1 MLQNKGLITRW
12 AGIFNDYFME
22 RLCAF
27 LLLVY
32 IIHSHEIKAIT
43 HFIKKIYIIIL
54 IIIQQ
59 HVAFH
64 FFFFSFFSF
73 WEIKMSTEACT
84 FYSHHRKT
92 TGATIFVLKNSC
104 RLLVPKFY
112 GLKVN
117 AIKVESFYFYFFFS
131 FFWVSI
137 IKVVNWVTIIGV
149 LI

>member
-1 MLQNKGLITRW
+1 
-12 AGIFNDYFME
+12 
-22 RLCAF
+22 
-27 LLLVY
+27 
-32 IIHSHEIKAIT
+32 
-43 HFIKKIYIIIL
+43 
-54 IIIQQ
+54 
-59 HVAFH
+59 
-64 FFFFSFFSF
+64 
-73 WEIKMSTEACT
+73 MSTEACT

-117 AIKVESFYFYFFFS
+117 AIKVESFFFFFFS